1 MQETMRTDTF
11 NDFRYYNW
19 RLTNDVDDN
28 NFEPLVNKVMDSK
41 PSWFITGPG
50 GSGKT
55 SSIKDLQQKM
65 DEQELKYISLC
76 PTNLSALLVEGMTI
90 HKFSARFK
98 KIIQCKKFRF
108 GLYFC

>member
-19 RLTNDVDDN
+19 RLINDVDDN

-41 PSWFITGPG
+41 QSWFITGPG

-55 SSIKDLQQKM
+55 SLIKDLQQKM
-65 DEQELKYISLC
+65 DEQDLKYISLQRL
-76 PTNLSALLVEGMTI
+76 T
-90 HKFSARFK
+90 FK
-98 KIIQCKKFRF
+98 VFAIYSFRC
-108 GLYFC
+108 YFCKLFASKYVK